1 MSDFSLHSDSVDV
14 EQIMRRI
21 RARIREKRGV
31 DYTEEE
37 VRQLASV
44 KLERFLDPRSVR
56 SDLLTHFRQRPSVPL
71 PGLTPLNY
79 AFEDGTMYESSR
91 GLFGRMLHSIRR
103 LLNPVLKLF
112 FNPNPLVHVLH
123 LQGQINANVAKQF
136 DVIGERMVHRDE
148 LRDQLYF
155 ELLNNLVVEVTRLG
169 IELKNSKMRL
179 ESLAT
184 RLDFDER
191 RARALEGI
199 VQYRVP
205 TPMPGAETPS
215 GTETRDTQAESDED
229 SRPARRRRRR
239 RGRRRGGGFGSE
251 TAAAPASGEA
261 PTTDP
266 GDFAEEGDEGASVEG
281 ESAAES
287 SDMSAFP
294 DERESQS
301 SEAER
306 RAPEAQSAPEDTYGD
321 AREARSTPAERPTP
335 EAPRA
340 PEDVRSE
347 DPPTDRPPSDNR
359 GSGDQ

>member
-1 MSDFSLHSDSVDV
+1 MSDFSLHSESVDV

-21 RARIREKRGV
+21 RTRIREKRGV
-31 DYTEEE
+31 DYTEDE

-79 AFEDGTMYESSR
+79 AFEDETIYASSR
-91 GLFGRMLHSIRR
+91 GASGRLLRWCRR

-112 FNPNPLVHVLH
+112 FNPNPIIHVLH
-123 LQGQINANVAKQF
+123 VQGQVNTNVAKHFEELSQ
-136 DVIGERMVHRDE
+136 RLSLKDE
-148 LRDQLYF
+148 LYF

-184 RLDFDER
+184 RLEFDER

-199 VQYRVP
+199 VQYRAP
-205 TPMPGAETPS
+205 APS
-215 GTETRDTQAESDED
+215 PSTEAPPAPEGREPQTEGDDE

-239 RGRRRGGGFGSE
+239 RGRRRGTGFGSE
-251 TAAAPASGEA
+251 ATAAPATGES
-261 PTTDP
+261 TTDEAS
-266 GDFAEEGDEGASVEG
+266 DFSGEGDEGAAADR
-281 ESAAES
+281 ESATAPH
-287 SDMSAFP
+287 DMTALPEEHDSRRQEQDSRTEEP
-294 DERESQS
+294 D
-301 SEAER
+301 R
-306 RAPEAQSAPEDTYGD
+306 RAEEADSRAQEPERQVHGAQG
-321 AREARSTPAERPTP
+321 PAQE
-335 EAPRA
+335 E
-340 PEDVRSE
+340 VRSE
-347 DPPTDRPPSDNR
+347 DPPSDGPRNDNR